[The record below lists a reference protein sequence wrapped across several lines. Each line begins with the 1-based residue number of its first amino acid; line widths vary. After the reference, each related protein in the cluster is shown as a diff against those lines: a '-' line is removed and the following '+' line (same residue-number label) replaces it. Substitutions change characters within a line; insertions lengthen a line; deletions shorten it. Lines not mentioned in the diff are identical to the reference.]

1 MAATD
6 ISPNS
11 DNYTVYTGILKWTP
25 EGGSE
30 RDVGNVS
37 EFAITITPT
46 RLPHFNARG
55 GVSGVS
61 FQDSNPVI
69 RVAASVA
76 IKMDEIT
83 AANLQMALLAGRTEG
98 PPIHL
103 DILTSANLKGAF
115 ELDGTNTQGA
125 KVKVILPSC
134 SIAPSAAIGFI
145 NPTAWAE
152 ISLVAEI
159 YGDPS
164 TGSFGTLDWAYE

>member
-6 ISPNS
+6 LSPNS

-25 EGGSE
+25 EGGSQ
-30 RDVGNVS
+30 RDCGNVS
-37 EFAITITPT
+37 EFALTITPT

-69 RVAASVA
+69 RAAASVA
-76 IKMDEIT
+76 ITMDEIT
-83 AANLQMALLAGRTEG
+83 AANLQLALLAGRTEG

-103 DILTSANLKGAF
+103 DIFTNANVRGAF
-115 ELDGTNTQGA
+115 ELDGTNVQGA
-125 KVKVILPSC
+125 KVKIILPSC

-152 ISLVAEI
+152 IKLTAEV
-159 YGDPS
+159 YGDPT